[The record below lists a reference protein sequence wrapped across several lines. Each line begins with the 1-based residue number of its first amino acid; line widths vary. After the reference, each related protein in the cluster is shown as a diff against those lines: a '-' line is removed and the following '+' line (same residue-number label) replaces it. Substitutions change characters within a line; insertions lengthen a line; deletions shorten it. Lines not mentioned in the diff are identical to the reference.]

1 MSVDEF
7 EEKTRTNVIARRN
20 QLLGLWAGKQ
30 LGLSGSHLER
40 YAVDLH
46 DADFEECGPR
56 DVIRKIT
63 RDLACAGVEIRD
75 ETVTAIL
82 SKAEADA
89 RRELLS
95 TD

>member
-1 MSVDEF
+1 MSLEEF
-7 EEKTRTNVIARRN
+7 EDMTRTNVVALRN
-20 QLLGLWAGKQ
+20 QLIGLWAGKQ

-40 YAVDLH
+40 YAAEMH
-46 DADFEECGPR
+46 DADYEESGPR
-56 DVIRKIT
+56 DVVRKVAG
-63 RDLACAGVEIRD
+63 DLANAGIKVGD
-75 ETVTAIL
+75 EAVTKLL